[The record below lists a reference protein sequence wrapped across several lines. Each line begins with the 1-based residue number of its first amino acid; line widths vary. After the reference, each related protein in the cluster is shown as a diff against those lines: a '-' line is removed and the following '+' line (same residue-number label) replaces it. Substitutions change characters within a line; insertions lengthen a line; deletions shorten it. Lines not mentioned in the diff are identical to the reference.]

1 MDISIHN
8 RTIPQYTFTLQ
19 VGIFLGSRVWTYFL
33 YLCMSLYFF
42 LYTVF
47 DLVQVLVSGK
57 LQPREVHPT

>member
-1 MDISIHN
+1 M
-8 RTIPQYTFTLQ
+8 
-19 VGIFLGSRVWTYFL
+19 GIFLGSRVWTYFL

-57 LQPREVHPT
+57 LQPRKVHPT